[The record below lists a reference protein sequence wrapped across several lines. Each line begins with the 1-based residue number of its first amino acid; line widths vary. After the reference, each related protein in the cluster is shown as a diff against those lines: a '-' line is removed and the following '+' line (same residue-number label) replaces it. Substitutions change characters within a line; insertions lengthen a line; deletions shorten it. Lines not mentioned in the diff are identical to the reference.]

1 MSSLLRPVGHLPAS
15 VYWFRR
21 GLVLVATVILLVL
34 LINLFGGGGGGQ
46 DPKNTAAT
54 DPTQT
59 PSAGPSDGPSS
70 TPTST
75 PTDRPTGKQTI
86 GKTGKTTDK
95 PSASTTPKDLQ
106 CAGSDV
112 RVDLIPAARTVA
124 SGAALNFAVQLTAL
138 GDECKASLDPTVLSL
153 TIASGKDQI
162 WTSTQCEQSVPRT
175 TLVVAKGNVTG
186 ATILWNGRRSAPGCL
201 PGQLQA
207 KPGTYVAKAVYDGNA
222 SATQAFQI
230 S

>member
-21 GLVLVATVILLVL
+21 GLVVVGTVIVLVL
-34 LINLFGGGGGGQ
+34 LVNLFGGGGE

-54 DPTQT
+54 DPGQT
-59 PSAGPSDGPSS
+59 RSSGSSGGPTTTPPPTPGR
-70 TPTST
+70 PTS
-75 PTDRPTGKQTI
+75 
-86 GKTGKTTDK
+86 KTTKTADK
-95 PSASTTPKDLQ
+95 PSAPVTPKDVK

-124 SGAALNFAVQLTAL
+124 SGAALNFAIQLTAL
-138 GDECKASLDPTVLSL
+138 GDECKAELDPTVLSL

-162 WTSTQCEQSVPRT
+162 WTSTQCEQSIPRA
-175 TLVVAKGNVTG
+175 TLVVAKGKVTG
-186 ATILWNGRRSAPGCL
+186 STVLWNGRRSAPGCL

>member
-21 GLVLVATVILLVL
+21 GLVLVGTVIVLVL
-34 LINLFGGGGGGQ
+34 LVNLFGGGGE

-54 DPTQT
+54 DPAQT
-59 PSAGPSDGPSS
+59 SSPGPSGGPTA
-70 TPTST
+70 TPTPT
-75 PTDRPTGKQTI
+75 PGGRPTGKTT
-86 GKTGKTTDK
+86 KTADK
-95 PSASTTPKDLQ
+95 PSAPVTPKDEK

-124 SGAALNFAVQLTAL
+124 SGAALNFAIQLTAL
-138 GDECKASLDPTVLSL
+138 GDDCKAELDPTVLSL

-162 WTSTQCEQSVPRT
+162 WTSAQCEQSIPRA
-175 TLVVAKGNVTG
+175 TLVVAKGKVTG
-186 ATILWNGRRSAPGCL
+186 STVLWNGRRSAPGCL

>member
-21 GLVLVATVILLVL
+21 GLLLVVTVILLVL
-34 LINLFGGGGGGQ
+34 LINLFGGGGE

-59 PSAGPSDGPSS
+59 PSAGPSGGPSS
-70 TPTST
+70 TPSST
-75 PTDRPTGKQTI
+75 PTDRPTGKQTT
-86 GKTGKTTDK
+86 GKTGKSTDQ
-95 PSASTTPKDLQ
+95 PSTPTTPQEKL
-106 CAGSDV
+106 CAGPDV

-175 TLVVAKGNVTG
+175 TLFVAKGKVTG

-222 SATQAFQI
+222 SATQAFLI